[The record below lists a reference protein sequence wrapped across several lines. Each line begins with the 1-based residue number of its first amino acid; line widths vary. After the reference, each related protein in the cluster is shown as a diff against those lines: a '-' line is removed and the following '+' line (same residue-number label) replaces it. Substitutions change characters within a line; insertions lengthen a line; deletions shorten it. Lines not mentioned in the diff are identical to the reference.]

1 MVAKCNFKKNQMNCA
16 RAINFTSDSAGV
28 QKVYGSMKAVEFH
41 PVIVG
46 CRALISGIPTIDG
59 HMVIPSRSR

>member
-1 MVAKCNFKKNQMNCA
+1 MNCA
-16 RAINFTSDSAGV
+16 TTDNFTSDSSAV
-28 QKVYGSMKAVEFH
+28 QKVYGSMKAVESH

-46 CRALISGIPTIDG
+46 CSALISGVPTIDG